1 VTQHSIAGD
10 LTGRAVLLANRTRI
24 TYWAIRIA
32 SRAARRLPLRL
43 SYTIATAVADLAFAL
58 WRGVRVRT
66 TENMRWVVGPSA
78 EPGSATALARGALRN
93 YGKYVVEFLRFPW
106 MARDEIAR
114 SVELRGV
121 EHLHAAMAGGK
132 GVIAIG
138 FHIGNID
145 LGAALLAGLGYPVN
159 VVVDR
164 FEPPELDALIQR
176 QREAKGL
183 KLIPLDDA
191 PRRALRVLRRNE
203 VLALL
208 IDRPSPLDGVVVRFF
223 GGEIAIPGGAAI
235 LALRTGA
242 PVVPCCVF
250 RGPGGRFTAEV
261 APALLPEQLQ
271 TGDRQRDVQ
280 TITQHLV
287 ETLEGWV
294 RRYPDQW
301 YPFRRMWLSS
311 ARLSS

>member
-1 VTQHSIAGD
+1 MTQHSIASD
-10 LTGRAVLLANRTRI
+10 LTGRVVLLANRLNI
-24 TYWAIRIA
+24 TYWGIRIA
-32 SRAARRLPLRL
+32 SRIARRMPLQL
-43 SYTIATAVADLAFAL
+43 SYTIATAIADLAFAC

-66 TENMRWVVGPSA
+66 IENMRWVVGPSA
-78 EPGSATALARGALRN
+78 DPGRAVELARGALRN
-93 YGKYVVEFLRFPW
+93 YGKYIVEFLRFPW
-106 MARDEIAR
+106 MAHDEIAR
-114 SVELRGV
+114 SVEIRGV
-121 EHLHAAMAGGK
+121 EHLHAAMAQGK
-132 GVIAIG
+132 GAIAIG

-145 LGAALLAGLGYPVN
+145 LGAAVLAQIGYPVN

-164 FEPPELDALIQR
+164 FDPPELDALIQR

-183 KLIPLDDA
+183 KLIPFDDA
-191 PRRALRVLRRNE
+191 PRRSLRALRRNE

-208 IDRPSPLDGVVVRFF
+208 IDKPSPPDGVVVRFF
-223 GGEIAIPGGAAI
+223 GGEIALPGGAAV

-250 RGPGGRFTAEV
+250 RRPGGRFIAEV
-261 APALLPEQLQ
+261 APAVLPDRLQ
-271 TGDRQRDVQ
+271 TGDSQRDIQ
-280 TITQHLV
+280 TITQRLV

-311 ARLSS
+311 ARLSP